1 MRKVKPM
8 SIKDLDLILKKD
20 PVISTWPARALCETP
35 EKVEQDYLVHA
46 RTHIPLGDTTRYVDT
61 IFKWVSGVNKG
72 AFIGAVLG
80 DYGEGKTSFLVHIWA
95 QSRDRKVLAVPPFE
109 WSAFEEIVDAVTG
122 WVRYLLEST
131 HRPLARRV
139 DRIQQTFRR
148 QTAQEIAGGIAAS
161 TGQGYD
167 AVLATVQAGLDGGQF
182 RLTEMSAARLLDL
195 VAETTDIVREAGYE
209 GLVILL
215 DEPEVAAKR
224 LSSETVQLF
233 LFDLANRLNQRQGNY
248 GVFVSMPA
256 NFFASAQARFSALGA
271 RLEVRGCFPSLGD
284 IYGADFAETL
294 WSRYVQEFDLGK
306 EGRQLV
312 SPLAL
317 QAMGQVGS
325 SDHKYLAYGPRSVV
339 SAFRRMVDRYQSS
352 GKPYEPL
359 NFVRDVLDEE
369 ILVRPEYRSRILS
382 VLRSPDLNDENRE
395 AVTLLAAFPSGLRT
409 ETLRE
414 MVLEDI
420 LRPLA
425 RPGGLVRR
433 TAFTMGLRAL
443 RGGREVA
450 ETTTLLADII
460 GEIDSEF
467 APDRRA
473 FESALSAFVEEVIPL
488 IFAPRKGQQLVG
500 WQTLRPL
507 VQAGSVVRFC
517 TMMGAFQRT
526 ERDFPS
532 RAVMV
537 LVSSVDA
544 SLDGIDVP
552 QLDNLSGP
560 QTYDLLFHF
569 ALRWHED
576 QDEIGQM
583 VEIRQRPAGTNPAL
597 IRLHLGLN
605 RGLIQ
610 QDHLSELVGANRL
623 TPFWVL
629 NLFHCMERV
638 ELGRESQAEWRAL
651 GDIIRRQLP
660 SLLLGEELSEA
671 LAQAAQEKIEQHVP
685 GSGLPL
691 LENVAHQLL
700 RRRYPAYKT
709 LIRQPHWQGGV
720 DSYINALSSSEVPL
734 ACKRGREPWKVQ
746 GKQASRVLGAGRMN
760 LTGGAFTGLESLIE
774 VKGKGRQAPLEITFR
789 IHPLEEEIRN
799 LIMAQ
804 GTGPEVMLKR
814 EGKDC
819 PYLAIEELLPVLQK
833 KGYTVEELGRLIQ
846 IGQAR
851 KSFEQTTHR
860 HERVL
865 FCKPLDPLEL
875 KAQLR
880 AKLNDLVEEIKL
892 FKGSP
897 DYESKFD
904 PAMMEEAIEKVA
916 DDVDYD
922 RLRTRMNKEFEQ
934 NHSRLPGYFDR
945 VQEKLRSIRKDTKA
959 VHDRLSGSRDVAQLK
974 MPSATS
980 AWGSALG
987 RYIVSN
993 LQKRVDELRQGSK
1006 QLLERID
1013 QETMRFSFSRQH
1025 KPDENLA
1032 LLREGWSRAND
1043 DEADAGVLC
1052 EDARKLLLQIVDFSK
1067 WCRLLRQ
1074 SDDLYGRLMELQRD
1088 AAHQDK
1094 AEEFIGTFDSISQD
1108 ISEHIQDRNVMGLPA
1123 HRQFL
1128 ARFEDLERA
1137 RQRYLAGLKSNF
1149 DKQKEKVNRL
1159 LEALNLDGRVRIPF
1173 NPMEVGGCYDQLFSD
1188 GARLIVERA
1197 LDRSLDEISTQEREL
1212 VYAREVLL
1220 AIEPGAAASLLT
1232 ELGARRKAIGDL
1244 QGKVSD
1250 SWLRGIIE
1258 NEDDNELQRVA
1269 QEISVAFEAVRAA
1282 RKKVQE
1288 VTVATEPSTGRARR
1302 LHALLPDNRAID
1314 LKELVLQMMA
1324 ETADPSQGLEASL
1337 EGLAELFRRNCIQI
1351 RVERRRR

>member
-1 MRKVKPM
+1 M

-20 PVISTWPARALCETP
+20 PIIATWPARALCETP

-61 IFKWVSGVNKG
+61 IFKWVSGINKG

-122 WVRYLLEST
+122 WVHYLLRST
-131 HRPLARRV
+131 HSPLARRV
-139 DRIQQTFRR
+139 DRVRQTFRQR
-148 QTAQEIAGGIAAS
+148 TAQEIAGSIAAS
-161 TGQGYD
+161 TGQSCD
-167 AVLATVQAGLDGGQF
+167 AVLATVQAGLDGGEF
-182 RLTEMSAARLLDL
+182 SLTEMSADRLLDL
-195 VAETTDIVREAGYE
+195 VAEITDIIREAGFE
-209 GLVILL
+209 GLLILL
-215 DEPEVAAKR
+215 DEPEVAAKK
-224 LSSETVQLF
+224 LSSETVQHF
-233 LFDLANRLNQRQGNY
+233 LFDLANRLHQRQGNY

-284 IYGADFAETL
+284 IYGSDFAETL

-414 MVLEDI
+414 MGVEDI

-450 ETTTLLADII
+450 ETTTLVADII

-473 FESALSAFVEEVIPL
+473 FESALSAFVHQVIPL

-500 WQTLRPL
+500 WQTLQPL
-507 VQAGSVVRFC
+507 EEAVPGMRFG
-517 TMMGAFQRT
+517 TMMGAFQRAA
-526 ERDFPS
+526 RDFPS

-552 QLDNLSGP
+552 QLDNWSGP
-560 QTYDLLFHF
+560 QMYDLLFHF

-583 VEIRQRPAGTNPAL
+583 VEIRQRPPGTNPAL
-597 IRLHLGLN
+597 IRLHLDLN
-605 RGLIQ
+605 RGLIR
-610 QDHLSELVGANRL
+610 QDHLSELVGADRL

-629 NLFHCMERV
+629 NLSHRMERV
-638 ELGRESQAEWRAL
+638 ELPTRESQAEWRAL
-651 GDIIRRQLP
+651 GDMIRRQLP
-660 SLLLGEELSEA
+660 GLFLDEELTEA
-671 LAQAAQEKIEQHVP
+671 LTGTAQEKLGEHVP
-685 GSGLPL
+685 GSGTPL
-691 LENVAHQLL
+691 LENVAHLLL
-700 RRRYPAYKT
+700 RRRYPDYKT
-709 LIRQPHWQGGV
+709 LIRQPRWQGRV

-734 ACKRGREPWKVQ
+734 ACKRGREPWKAQ
-746 GKQASRVLGAGRMN
+746 GKQASRVLGASRAN
-760 LTGGAFTGLESLIE
+760 LTGGAFTGFESLIE
-774 VKGKGRQAPLEITFR
+774 VKSKSSQAPLEITFR
-789 IHPLEEEIRN
+789 IHPLEEEIRSF
-799 LIMAQ
+799 IMAQ

-819 PYLAIEELLPVLQK
+819 PYLPIEELLPVLQK
-833 KGYTVEELGRLIQ
+833 KGYTVEELGKLIQ

-860 HERVL
+860 RERVL
-865 FCKPLDPLEL
+865 FCKPLDPPEL

-892 FKGSP
+892 FKGFP
-897 DYESKFD
+897 DYWSRFD
-904 PAMMEEAIEKVA
+904 PAIMEEAIEKVA
-916 DDVDYD
+916 DDADYD

-934 NHSRLPGYFDR
+934 NHNRLPGYFDR
-945 VQEKLRSIRKDTKA
+945 VQETFGGIRNRVRRVRDT
-959 VHDRLSGSRDVAQLK
+959 LSGSRDVTQLTS
-974 MPSATS
+974 PRATS
-980 AWGSALG
+980 PWGSSIG
-987 RYIVSN
+987 RYIVPN
-993 LQKRVDELRQGSK
+993 LQEQVTSLRK
-1006 QLLERID
+1006 TAKALLEHLD
-1013 QETMRFSFSRQH
+1013 RQMNKFTYSSQD
-1025 KPDENLA
+1025 KPGESIAHLCEA
-1032 LLREGWSRAND
+1032 WSGAHD
-1043 DEADAGVLC
+1043 DEADAGELC
-1052 EDARKLLLQIVDFSK
+1052 DRARELFVHLKEFGKWRDLLK
-1067 WCRLLRQ
+1067 Q
-1074 SDDLYGRLMELQRD
+1074 SDHMYERLMKLKRD
-1088 AAHQDK
+1088 PAHQVRADELIGEFDRISDEIKNHVEFRNVMALPTYPQFAERLEELEK
-1094 AEEFIGTFDSISQD
+1094 ARQGYIANVKGTFDRCKD
-1108 ISEHIQDRNVMGLPA
+1108 
-1123 HRQFL
+1123 
-1128 ARFEDLERA
+1128 
-1137 RQRYLAGLKSNF
+1137 
-1149 DKQKEKVNRL
+1149 KVNQL
-1159 LEALNLDGRVRIPF
+1159 METLNVGDRVSVTF
-1173 NPMEVGGCYDQLFSD
+1173 NPMDIAGCYEQLYAA
-1188 GARLIVERA
+1188 GAELI
-1197 LDRSLDEISTQEREL
+1197 LDRIIDRTADEITTQEREL
-1212 VYAREVLL
+1212 SYARDVLTVVS
-1220 AIEPGAAASLLT
+1220 ADDAAPLLD
-1232 ELGARRKAIGDL
+1232 DL
-1244 QGKVSD
+1244 HTAQETVSCLRGQVD
-1250 SWLRGIIE
+1250 AAWLRTIVETEKKGAI
-1258 NEDDNELQRVA
+1258 DQVA
-1269 QEISVAFEAVRAA
+1269 QEAKAAFAAFRAA
-1282 RKKVQE
+1282 RQKVHD
-1288 VTVATEPSTGRARR
+1288 VTKPVSPEKGLAKAMYDMVPESGEA
-1302 LHALLPDNRAID
+1302 DFKD
-1314 LKELVLQMMA
+1314 LVLKMMA
-1324 ETADPSQGLEASL
+1324 QAGDPTQALNVSLEAL
-1337 EGLAELFRRNCIQI
+1337 IELFRQNCVQI
-1351 RVERRRR
+1351 RVERRGR